1 MPMLES
7 TDTLWRY
14 MKLSTF
20 LLLLEGKAW
29 FSSVASLRNIDPLE
43 AALGDD
49 FYKRLWNRLVAVGDD
64 QPALAW
70 ISSNRKGNWPE
81 GLPEEDV
88 GPIHSE
94 VYGKCVADDLAALRA
109 AWCWFASDVESA
121 AMWSV
126 FGHQGVAVMTDRV
139 RLGKALPPNK
149 EFRIENMRYVD
160 RRPCADQHIR
170 NLLLDNPDLILH
182 PYFLKAIE
190 YRHEQEVRVVA
201 HCPTGARG
209 LMVTQIDPRLLIREV
224 VISPLLPPD
233 EAEAVEKIVRLRPD
247 AGEFPIRRSNLATS
261 EPASGFIR
269 AMEEAIHGDSDS
281 HIDTSSF
288 PTALRNL

>member
-1 MPMLES
+1 MLEP

-29 FSSVASLRNIDPLE
+29 FSSVAALRNIDPLE

-49 FYKRLWNRLVAVGDD
+49 FYERLWNRLVEVGNDES
-64 QPALAW
+64 ALEW
-70 ISSNRKGNWPE
+70 ISSNRKGNWPD
-81 GLPEEDV
+81 GLPETDV

-94 VYGKCVADDLAALRA
+94 VYGKCVADDLAGLRA

-126 FGHQGVAVMTDRV
+126 YGHQGVAVMTDRV
-139 RLGKALPPNK
+139 RLGEALPANK
-149 EFRIENMRYVD
+149 EFRIENMNYVD

-170 NLLLDNPDLILH
+170 NFLWDNPDLILH

-201 HCPTGARG
+201 HCPEGAKG
-209 LMVTQIDPRLLIREV
+209 LMVTQIEPSRLIREV

-247 AGEFPIRRSNLATS
+247 AGDFPVRRSNLATS
-261 EPASGFIR
+261 ATASSFIR

-281 HIDTSSF
+281 NIDTSKI
-288 PTALRNL
+288 PQALRIL